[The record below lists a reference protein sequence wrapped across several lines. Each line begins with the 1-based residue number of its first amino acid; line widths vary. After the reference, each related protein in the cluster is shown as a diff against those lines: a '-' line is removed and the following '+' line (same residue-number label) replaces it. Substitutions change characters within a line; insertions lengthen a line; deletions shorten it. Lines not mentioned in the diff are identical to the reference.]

1 MYICMYVYMYV
12 CTDVRTY
19 ICIYVRHIYVCM
31 CVYLVIMEN
40 TNLPY
45 QVVST
50 EQAIDVDIPTSIQT

>member
-1 MYICMYVYMYV
+1 MYVYMYV